1 MDHKNLRIA
10 LAHHWLV
17 GMRGGEKVLEQL
29 CKLFPDAPIH
39 CLVSDPEKLSGILS
53 EKRIVSSA
61 LQRVP
66 AATRYY
72 KHLLPLHSM
81 AIAKMR
87 VDEGTDVLIS
97 SDAALIKGISVP
109 EGTLHICYCHSPP
122 RYLWEMGEEYRRS
135 SVAARLALNA
145 FSNRLKAFD
154 YRAAQNV
161 TQFVA
166 NSEFVADRIR
176 NYYDRDAVVV
186 NPPVDVDA
194 FVPNR
199 PREAHYLVVSELVP
213 YKRIDI
219 AVKAFAAH
227 PDRRL
232 VVIGDG
238 SERTKLQRIAT
249 PNVTFMGRQPF
260 SVLKDHYETA
270 RAFIFPGIEDFGIT
284 PVEAQA
290 AGCPVIAF
298 RKGGAMETVREN
310 ETGIFFD
317 EQSPQ
322 ALAEAITAFETAQI
336 TSDQCR
342 RNSER
347 YTESI
352 FRDRMK
358 QTLDAT
364 LDQHGV
370 KTGAS

>member
-1 MDHKNLRIA
+1 
-10 LAHHWLV
+10 
-17 GMRGGEKVLEQL
+17 MRGGEKVLEQL
-29 CKLFPDAPIH
+29 CKMFPEAPIH
-39 CLVSDPEKLSGILS
+39 CLVSEPNKLNGIIS
-53 EKRIVSSA
+53 EKQIVSSL

-72 KHLLPLHSM
+72 KHLLPFHPL
-81 AIAKMR
+81 AIANLR
-87 VDEGTDVLIS
+87 VAQGTDVLIS
-97 SDAALIKGISVP
+97 SDAALIKGITVP
-109 EGTLHICYCHSPP
+109 ENTLHICYCHSPP

-135 SVAARLALNA
+135 SLAARFALNA
-145 FSNRLKAFD
+145 FSKRLKAFD

-161 TQFVA
+161 TQFIA

-176 NYYDRDAVVV
+176 NYYDCDAVVV

-194 FVPNR
+194 FDSTR
-199 PREAHYLVVSELVP
+199 PRDAHYLVVSELVP

-219 AVKAFAAH
+219 AVKAFADH

-238 SERTKLQRIAT
+238 SERAKLQRIAG
-249 PNVTFMGRQPF
+249 PNVTLMGRQPF
-260 SVLKDHYETA
+260 AVLKEHYETA

-298 RKGGAMETVREN
+298 RKGGAMETVRDN

-317 EQSPQ
+317 EQSSKS
-322 ALAEAITAFETAQI
+322 LSDAIRVFERSQI
-336 TSDQCR
+336 TPDQCR
-342 RNSER
+342 HNSER

-358 QTLDAT
+358 QTINAT
-364 LDQHGV
+364 LERHGV
-370 KTGAS
+370 KTGAA